1 MSAMKIKLVP
11 IEEDE
16 ILEEEERRKLTL
28 GEFAAMAAAIAGAL
42 ALFLLIW
49 KKVVKLFT
57 GNCSYPNRKR
67 GTLCQLS

>member
-16 ILEEEERRKLTL
+16 ILEEEGKLTL
-28 GEFAAMAAAIAGAL
+28 REFAAMAAAIAGAL

-49 KKVVKLFT
+49 KKVVK
-57 GNCSYPNRKR
+57 
-67 GTLCQLS
+67 

>member
-16 ILEEEERRKLTL
+16 ILEDEEGKLTL
-28 GEFAAMAAAIAGAL
+28 REFAAMAAAIAGAL

-49 KKVVKLFT
+49 KKVVK
-57 GNCSYPNRKR
+57 
-67 GTLCQLS
+67 